1 MAQSAEVVKRVCNEQ
16 NEGMPLSQRSPPPA
30 EEADDGRRAVQS
42 VEVGGR
48 LLLALAESPGALP
61 LKELA
66 ARAGLVP
73 SRAHPYLVSFQRLG
87 LVEQEA
93 GSGYYALGAAALQI
107 GLACLH
113 QLDPLKAA
121 EPVAQELARSTG
133 HAVAIAV
140 WGNFGPTIVRLV
152 EAQQPLHIMLRVGSV
167 MSILGTATGRAFA
180 AAMPAEQLER
190 AITLSPGQEV
200 GAVRAGARSWRKEV
214 EEVAA
219 EVRRHGVAR
228 AAGRPIPGV
237 NAFSAAAFDHEGRCA
252 LVLTAL
258 DHDDRLKGDWNSAG
272 AHAVRDAAAAITRR
286 LGGAK
291 GASGAG
297 V

>member
-1 MAQSAEVVKRVCNEQ
+1 MPASART
-16 NEGMPLSQRSPPPA
+16 PPAA
-30 EEADDGRRAVQS
+30 EEAEDSRRAVQS

-61 LKELA
+61 LKDLA
-66 ARAGLVP
+66 ARAGLAP

-87 LVEQEA
+87 LVEQEP
-93 GSGYYALGAAALQI
+93 GSGYYALGAAALQV

-121 EPVAQELARSTG
+121 EPVAQDLALRTG

-167 MSILGTATGRAFA
+167 MSVLGTATGRAFA
-180 AAMPAEQLER
+180 AALPAEQLER
-190 AITLSPGQEV
+190 AIALSQGQEV
-200 GAVRAGARSWRKEV
+200 GGSRAAAKAWRKDI
-214 EEVAA
+214 EEAVA
-219 EVRRHGVAR
+219 EVKRHGLTR

-237 NAFSAAAFDHEGRCA
+237 NAFSAPAFDHEGHCA

-258 DHDDRLKGDWNSAG
+258 DHDERLKPDWNSAG
-272 AHAVRDAAAAITRR
+272 ARAVREAAAAITRR
-286 LGGAK
+286 LGGQ
-291 GASGAG
+291 GPR
-297 V
+297 

>member
-1 MAQSAEVVKRVCNEQ
+1 
-16 NEGMPLSQRSPPPA
+16 MPLTARNLPA
-30 EEADDGRRAVQS
+30 PEEAEDGRRAVQS

-48 LLLALAESPGALP
+48 LLLALAESPGPLP

-87 LVEQEA
+87 LVEQEP

-107 GLACLH
+107 GLTCLH

-121 EPVAQELARSTG
+121 EPVAQELARNTG

-152 EAQQPLHIMLRVGSV
+152 EAKQPLHIMLRVGSV
-167 MSILGTATGRAFA
+167 MSVLGTATGRAFA
-180 AAMPAEQLER
+180 AAMPPEELER
-190 AITLSPGQEV
+190 AIALAAGEEV
-200 GAVRAGARSWRKEV
+200 GGSRAGAKSWRKEL
-214 EEVAA
+214 EEVTA
-219 EVRRHGVAR
+219 EVKRHGVSR

-237 NAFSAAAFDHEGRCA
+237 NAFSAAAFDHEGQCA

-258 DHDDRLKGDWNSAG
+258 DHDERLKSDWNSAG
-272 AHAVRDAAAAITRR
+272 ARAVRDAAAAITRR
-286 LGGAK
+286 LGGAP
-291 GASGAG
+291 AR
-297 V
+297 

>member
-1 MAQSAEVVKRVCNEQ
+1 MAQQAGVVKRVCNQQ
-16 NEGMPLSQRSPPPA
+16 NRGMPASSRNQQPA
-30 EEADDGRRAVQS
+30 EEAEDGRRAVQS

-48 LLLALAESPGALP
+48 LLLALAASPASLP

-66 ARAGLVP
+66 ARADLVP

-87 LVEQEA
+87 FVEQEA
-93 GSGYYALGAAALQI
+93 GSGYYALGPAALQI

-121 EPVAQELARSTG
+121 DPVAQELARTTG
-133 HAVAIAV
+133 HAIAIAV

-167 MSILGTATGRAFA
+167 MSVLGTATGRAFA
-180 AAMPAEQLER
+180 AAMPAEQLEG
-190 AITLSPGQEV
+190 ALALSQGQAV
-200 GAVRAGARSWRKEV
+200 GASPAIPGGWRKEI
-214 EEVAA
+214 EEIAA

-228 AAGRPIPGV
+228 AVGRPIPGV
-237 NAFSAAAFDHEGRCA
+237 NAFSAVAWDHERQPA

-258 DHDDRLKGDWNSAG
+258 DHEARLKGDWNSAG
-272 AHAVRDAAAAITRR
+272 ARAVRDAAAAISRR
-286 LGGAK
+286 LGGTPPAV
-291 GASGAG
+291 G
-297 V
+297 

>member
-1 MAQSAEVVKRVCNEQ
+1 
-16 NEGMPLSQRSPPPA
+16 MPASHRNQPPA
-30 EEADDGRRAVQS
+30 EEAEDSRRAVQS

-48 LLLALAESPGALP
+48 LLLALAESRNPLP

-87 LVEQEA
+87 LVEQQSD
-93 GSGYYALGAAALQI
+93 SGYYALGAAALQI

-113 QLDPLKAA
+113 QLDPLKVA
-121 EPVAQELARSTG
+121 EPIAQELARTTG

-167 MSILGTATGRAFA
+167 MSVLGTATGRAFA
-180 AAMPAEQLER
+180 AVMPPEQLER
-190 AITLSPGQEV
+190 AITLSPGYEV
-200 GAVRAGARSWRKEV
+200 GAARTPARSWRKEV
-214 EEVAA
+214 DEVAA
-219 EVRRHGVAR
+219 EVKRHGVAR

-237 NAFSAAAFDHEGRCA
+237 NAFSAAAFDHEGHPA

-258 DHDDRLKGDWNSAG
+258 DHEDRLKGDWNSAG
-272 AHAVRDAAAAITRR
+272 ARAVRDATAAITRR
-286 LGGAK
+286 LGG
-291 GASGAG
+291 
-297 V
+297 

>member
-1 MAQSAEVVKRVCNEQ
+1 
-16 NEGMPLSQRSPPPA
+16 MPPTPRNPPVR
-30 EEADDGRRAVQS
+30 EEAEDSRRAVQS

-48 LLLALAESPGALP
+48 LLLALAESPGPLP
-61 LKELA
+61 LKDLA
-66 ARAGLVP
+66 ARADLVP

-87 LVEQEA
+87 LVEQEP

-113 QLDPLKAA
+113 QLDPLKAS

-133 HAVAIAV
+133 HAVAVAV
-140 WGNFGPTIVRLV
+140 WGNFGPTIVRLI

-167 MSILGTATGRAFA
+167 MSVLGTATGRAFA
-180 AAMPAEQLER
+180 AALPPEMLER
-190 AITLSPGQEV
+190 AVAFSAGQEV
-200 GAVRAGARSWRKEV
+200 GGARGGAKNWRKEV
-214 EEVAA
+214 EEIAA
-219 EVRRHGVAR
+219 EVKRHGVAR

-258 DHDDRLKGDWNSAG
+258 DHEDRLKSDWNSPG
-272 AHAVRDAAAAITRR
+272 ARAVRDAAGAITRR
-286 LGGAK
+286 LGGTA
-291 GASGAG
+291 AR
-297 V
+297 

>member
-1 MAQSAEVVKRVCNEQ
+1 MAQSSGVVKRVCIEQ
-16 NEGMPLSQRSPPPA
+16 NRDMPASQRNPNVPDDA
-30 EEADDGRRAVQS
+30 EDSRRAVQS

-87 LVEQEA
+87 LVEQES

-113 QLDPLKAA
+113 QLDPLKVA
-121 EPVAQELARSTG
+121 EPIAQELARATG

-167 MSILGTATGRAFA
+167 MSVLGTATGRAFA
-180 AAMPAEQLER
+180 AALPPEQLER
-190 AITLSPGQEV
+190 AITLSPGYEV
-200 GAVRAGARSWRKEV
+200 GAARSEARGWRKEV
-214 EEVAA
+214 EAVAA

-237 NAFSAAAFDHEGRCA
+237 NAFSAAAFDHEGHAA

-258 DHDDRLKGDWNSAG
+258 DHEDRLQADWDGAG
-272 AHAVRDAAAAITRR
+272 ARALRDAAAAITRR
-286 LGGAK
+286 LGGTAT
-291 GASGAG
+291 
-297 V
+297 

>member
-1 MAQSAEVVKRVCNEQ
+1 
-16 NEGMPLSQRSPPPA
+16 MPSNARNQPA
-30 EEADDGRRAVQS
+30 PEEAEDGRRAVQS

-48 LLLALAESPGALP
+48 LLLALAESAGPLP

-87 LVEQEA
+87 LVEQEP

-107 GLACLH
+107 GLACLR

-121 EPVAQELARSTG
+121 EPVAQELAHSTG

-152 EAQQPLHIMLRVGSV
+152 EAKQPLHIMLRVGSV
-167 MSILGTATGRAFA
+167 MAVLGTATGRAFA
-180 AAMPAEQLER
+180 AAMPPEELER
-190 AITLSPGQEV
+190 AIALAAGQEV
-200 GAVRAGARSWRKEV
+200 GGSRAGAKAWRKEL
-214 EEVAA
+214 EEVTA
-219 EVRRHGVAR
+219 EVKRHGVSR

-237 NAFSAAAFDHEGRCA
+237 NAFSAAAFNHEGNCA

-258 DHDDRLKGDWNSAG
+258 DHDERLKADWNSAG
-272 AHAVRDAAAAITRR
+272 ARAVRDAAAAITRR
-286 LGGAK
+286 LGGALPP
-291 GASGAG
+291 
-297 V
+297 

>member
-1 MAQSAEVVKRVCNEQ
+1 
-16 NEGMPLSQRSPPPA
+16 MPASQRTPPPV
-30 EEADDGRRAVQS
+30 EEAEDSRRAVQS

-93 GSGYYALGAAALQI
+93 SSGYYALGAAALQI

-113 QLDPLKAA
+113 QLDPLKVA
-121 EPVAQELARSTG
+121 EPIAQELARASG

-152 EAQQPLHIMLRVGSV
+152 EAKQPLHVMLRVGSV
-167 MSILGTATGRAFA
+167 MSVLGTATGRAFA
-180 AAMPAEQLER
+180 AAMPAEQIER
-190 AITLSPGQEV
+190 VIALSPGQEV
-200 GAVRAGARSWRKEV
+200 GATRAKSWRTELDQAV
-214 EEVAA
+214 A
-219 EVRRHGVAR
+219 EVRRHGLAR
-228 AAGRPIPGV
+228 AVGRPIPGV
-237 NAFSAAAFDHEGRCA
+237 NAFSAAAFDHEGHPA

-258 DHDDRLKGDWNSAG
+258 DHEDRMPGDWNSAG
-272 AHAVRDAAAAITRR
+272 ARAVREAAAAITRR
-286 LGGAK
+286 LGGA
-291 GASGAG
+291 G
-297 V
+297 

>member
-1 MAQSAEVVKRVCNEQ
+1 MPASARNQ
-16 NEGMPLSQRSPPPA
+16 PA
-30 EEADDGRRAVQS
+30 EEAEDSRRAVQS

-66 ARAGLVP
+66 ARAGLAP

-93 GSGYYALGAAALQI
+93 GSGYYALGAAALQV

-121 EPVAQELARSTG
+121 EPVAQELAQRTG

-140 WGNFGPTIVRLV
+140 WGNFGPTIVRLL

-167 MSILGTATGRAFA
+167 MSVLGTATGRAFA
-180 AAMPAEQLER
+180 AALPTEQLER
-190 AITLSPGQEV
+190 AIALSQGQEV
-200 GAVRAGARSWRKEV
+200 GGSRAASKSWRKDIEEAAGEV
-214 EEVAA
+214 K
-219 EVRRHGVAR
+219 RHGLAR

-237 NAFSAAAFDHEGRCA
+237 NAFSAPAFDHEGQCA

-258 DHDDRLKGDWNSAG
+258 DHEDRLKADWNGAG
-272 AHAVRDAAAAITRR
+272 ARALREAAAAITRR
-286 LGGAK
+286 LGGK
-291 GASGAG
+291 GPR
-297 V
+297 

>member
-1 MAQSAEVVKRVCNEQ
+1 
-16 NEGMPLSQRSPPPA
+16 MPASPKNQPAA

-107 GLACLH
+107 GLACLR

-121 EPVAQELARSTG
+121 EPVAQELARATG
-133 HAVAIAV
+133 HAVAVAV
-140 WGNFGPTIVRLV
+140 WGNFGPTIVRLA

-180 AAMPAEQLER
+180 AAMPPEQLER
-190 AITLSPGQEV
+190 ALTLSPGQEV
-200 GAVRAGARSWRKEV
+200 GAVSATARSWRKEV
-214 EEVAA
+214 EEIAA
-219 EVRRHGVAR
+219 EVKRHGVAR
-228 AAGRPIPGV
+228 AVGRPIPGV
-237 NAFSAAAFDHEGRCA
+237 NAFSAPVFDHEGRCA

-258 DHDDRLKGDWNSAG
+258 DHEDRLKGDWNSAG
-272 AHAVRDAAAAITRR
+272 ARALRDAAAAITRR
-286 LGGAK
+286 LGGPP
-291 GASGAG
+291 
-297 V
+297 